1 MTQRKQAVA
10 AYMRERL
17 GELRAD
23 SNESRVRAQLAN
35 LRRGI
40 GRKPGDMPELWGMLF
55 AEMPEEMLSQ
65 NGQPTRE
72 EWAVYTALTLYALH
86 QQGFKISKQNMHEAG
101 KPENRLGRAVARLVK
116 DEKNDRDRIA
126 KRLNVFATADDM
138 LTAEHHLRGLIQLLR
153 AEEIPLDYVHLAE
166 NLYDFQN
173 PDSRPSVR
181 LEWGQ
186 DFYDKSRAA
195 NEAHD
200 EQKGQDESH
209 A

>member
-10 AYMRERL
+10 AYMRNRL
-17 GELRAD
+17 GELSAD
-23 SNESRVRAQLAN
+23 PNESRVRAQLAN

-72 EWAVYTALTLYALH
+72 EWAIYTALTLYALH
-86 QQGFKISKQNMHEAG
+86 QQSSKISEQNMHEAG

-116 DEKNDRDRIA
+116 NEEKDRDRIA
-126 KRLNVFATADDM
+126 KRLNAFATADDM
-138 LTAEHHLRGLIQLLR
+138 LTAAPHLRGLIQLLR

-186 DFYDKSRAA
+186 DFYDKPRTA

>member
-1 MTQRKQAVA
+1 MAQRKQAVA

-72 EWAVYTALTLYALH
+72 EWAIYTALTLYALH
-86 QQGFKISKQNMHEAG
+86 QQGSKISEQNMHAAE

-116 DEKNDRDRIA
+116 DEENDRERIA
-126 KRLNVFATADDM
+126 RRFNAFATADDM
-138 LTAEHHLRGLIQLLR
+138 LTAAHHLRGLIQLLR

-173 PDSRPSVR
+173 PDFRPSVR

-186 DFYDKSRAA
+186 DFYEKPRTA

>member
-23 SNESRVRAQLAN
+23 PNESRVRAQLAN

-55 AEMPEEMLSQ
+55 AEMPEKMLSQ

-72 EWAVYTALTLYALH
+72 EWAIYTALTLYALH
-86 QQGFKISKQNMHEAG
+86 QQGSKISEQNMHEEG

-116 DEKNDRDRIA
+116 DEENDRDRIA
-126 KRLNVFATADDM
+126 RRLNAFATADDM
-138 LTAEHHLRGLIQLLR
+138 LTAAHHLRGLIQLLR

-166 NLYDFQN
+166 NLYDFQ
-173 PDSRPSVR
+173 DLESRPSVR

-195 NEAHD
+195 NEAND

>member
-17 GELRAD
+17 GELSAD
-23 SNESRVRAQLAN
+23 PNESRVRAQLAN

-55 AEMPEEMLSQ
+55 AEMPEKMLSQ

-72 EWAVYTALTLYALH
+72 EWAIYTALTLYALH
-86 QQGFKISKQNMHEAG
+86 QQSSKISEQNMHAAE

-116 DEKNDRDRIA
+116 DEENDRERIA
-126 KRLNVFATADDM
+126 RRFNAFATADDM
-138 LTAEHHLRGLIQLLR
+138 LTAAHHLRGLIQLLR

-186 DFYDKSRAA
+186 DFYEKPRTA

>member
-72 EWAVYTALTLYALH
+72 EWAIYTALTLYALH
-86 QQGFKISKQNMHEAG
+86 QQSSKISEQNMHEAG
-101 KPENRLGRAVARLVK
+101 KPENRLGRTVARLVK
-116 DEKNDRDRIA
+116 NEEKDRDRIA
-126 KRLNVFATADDM
+126 KRLNAFATADDM
-138 LTAEHHLRGLIQLLR
+138 LTAAHHLRGLIQLLR

-173 PDSRPSVR
+173 PDFRPSVR

-186 DFYDKSRAA
+186 DFYEKPRTA

>member
-116 DEKNDRDRIA
+116 DEENDRDRIA
-126 KRLNVFATADDM
+126 RRFNAFATADDM
-138 LTAEHHLRGLIQLLR
+138 LTAAHHLRGLIQLLR

-173 PDSRPSVR
+173 PDFRPNVR

-195 NEAHD
+195 NEAND

>member
-10 AYMRERL
+10 AYMRNRL

-72 EWAVYTALTLYALH
+72 EWAIYTALTLYALH
-86 QQGFKISKQNMHEAG
+86 QQSSKISEQNMHAAG

-116 DEKNDRDRIA
+116 NEDNDRDRIA
-126 KRLNVFATADDM
+126 KRFNAFATADDM
-138 LTAEHHLRGLIQLLR
+138 LTAAHHLRGLIQLLR
-153 AEEIPLDYVHLAE
+153 AEGIPLDYVHLAE

-173 PDSRPSVR
+173 PDFRPSVR

-186 DFYDKSRAA
+186 DFYDKPRTT

>member
-10 AYMRERL
+10 AYIRERL

-23 SNESRVRAQLAN
+23 PNESRVRAQLAN

-86 QQGFKISKQNMHEAG
+86 QQGSKISEQNMHAAG

-116 DEKNDRDRIA
+116 NEEKDRDRIA
-126 KRLNVFATADDM
+126 KRLNAFATADDM
-138 LTAEHHLRGLIQLLR
+138 LTAAHHLRGLIQLLR

-186 DFYDKSRAA
+186 DFYVKPRTA

>member
-55 AEMPEEMLSQ
+55 AEMPEKMLSP

-86 QQGFKISKQNMHEAG
+86 QQGSKISEQNMHEEG

-116 DEKNDRDRIA
+116 DEENDRERIA
-126 KRLNVFATADDM
+126 RRFNAFATADDM
-138 LTAEHHLRGLIQLLR
+138 LTAAHYLRGLIQLLR
-153 AEEIPLDYVHLAE
+153 AEGIPLDYVHLAE
-166 NLYDFQN
+166 NLYDFQ
-173 PDSRPSVR
+173 DLESRPSVR

-195 NEAHD
+195 NEAND

>member
-10 AYMRERL
+10 AYMRNRL

-65 NGQPTRE
+65 NGQPTHE
-72 EWAVYTALTLYALH
+72 EWAIYTALTLYALH
-86 QQGFKISKQNMHEAG
+86 QQGSKISEQNMHEEG
-101 KPENRLGRAVARLVK
+101 KSENRLGRAVARLVK
-116 DEKNDRDRIA
+116 DEENDRDRIA
-126 KRLNVFATADDM
+126 RRLNAFATADDM
-138 LTAEHHLRGLIQLLR
+138 LTAAHHLRGLIQLLR
-153 AEEIPLDYVHLAE
+153 AEGIPLDYVHLAE

-173 PDSRPSVR
+173 PDFRPSVR

-200 EQKGQDESH
+200 EQKGQDENH

>member
-10 AYMRERL
+10 VYMRERL
-17 GELRAD
+17 DKLRAD
-23 SNESRVRAQLAN
+23 PNESRVRAQLAN

-55 AEMPEEMLSQ
+55 AEMSEEMLSQ

-72 EWAVYTALTLYALH
+72 EWAIYTALTLYALH
-86 QQGFKISKQNMHEAG
+86 QQSSKISEKNMHKEG
-101 KPENRLGRAVARLVK
+101 KPENWLGRAVSRLVK
-116 DEKNDRDRIA
+116 DEENDRERIA
-126 KRLNVFATADDM
+126 RRFNAFATADDM
-138 LTAEHHLRGLIQLLR
+138 LTAAHHLRGLIQLLR

-173 PDSRPSVR
+173 PESRPSVR

-186 DFYDKSRAA
+186 DFYDKPRMM

-200 EQKGQDESH
+200 KQKGQDESH

>member
-17 GELRAD
+17 GKLRAD

-72 EWAVYTALTLYALH
+72 EWAIYTALTLYALH
-86 QQGFKISKQNMHEAG
+86 QQSSKISEQNMHEAG

-116 DEKNDRDRIA
+116 DKKNDRERIA
-126 KRLNVFATADDM
+126 KRLNAFATADDM
-138 LTAEHHLRGLIQLLR
+138 LTAAHHLRGLIQLLR

-173 PDSRPSVR
+173 PDFRPSVR

-186 DFYDKSRAA
+186 DFYEKPRTA

>member
-10 AYMRERL
+10 AYMRNRL
-17 GELRAD
+17 GELSAD
-23 SNESRVRAQLAN
+23 PNESRVRAQLAN

-72 EWAVYTALTLYALH
+72 EWAIYTALTLYALH
-86 QQGFKISKQNMHEAG
+86 QQSSKISEQNMHAAE

-116 DEKNDRDRIA
+116 DEENDRERIA
-126 KRLNVFATADDM
+126 RRFNAFATADDM
-138 LTAEHHLRGLIQLLR
+138 LTAAHHLRGLIQLLR

-186 DFYDKSRAA
+186 DFYEKPRTA

>member
-17 GELRAD
+17 DELRAD
-23 SNESRVRAQLAN
+23 PNESRVRAQLAN

-72 EWAVYTALTLYALH
+72 EWAIYTALTLYALH
-86 QQGFKISKQNMHEAG
+86 QQSSKISEQNMHAAG

-116 DEKNDRDRIA
+116 DEENDRERIA
-126 KRLNVFATADDM
+126 RRFNAFATADDM
-138 LTAEHHLRGLIQLLR
+138 PTAAHHLRGLIQLLR

-186 DFYDKSRAA
+186 DFYEKPRTAD
-195 NEAHD
+195 EARD

>member
-86 QQGFKISKQNMHEAG
+86 QQGCKISEQNMHEAG

-116 DEKNDRDRIA
+116 DEENDRDRIA
-126 KRLNVFATADDM
+126 RRFNAFATADDM
-138 LTAEHHLRGLIQLLR
+138 LTAAHHLRGLIQLLR

-173 PDSRPSVR
+173 PDFRPGVR

>member
-72 EWAVYTALTLYALH
+72 EWAIYTALTLYALH
-86 QQGFKISKQNMHEAG
+86 QQSSKISEQNMHAAE

-116 DEKNDRDRIA
+116 DEENDRERIA
-126 KRLNVFATADDM
+126 RRFNAFATADDM
-138 LTAEHHLRGLIQLLR
+138 LTAAHHLRGLIQLLR

-173 PDSRPSVR
+173 PDFRPGVR

>member
-23 SNESRVRAQLAN
+23 PNESHVRAQLAN

-72 EWAVYTALTLYALH
+72 EWAIYTALTLYALH
-86 QQGFKISKQNMHEAG
+86 QQGCKISEQNMHAAE

-116 DEKNDRDRIA
+116 DEENDRERIA
-126 KRLNVFATADDM
+126 RRFNAFATADDI

-186 DFYDKSRAA
+186 DFYEKPRTA

>member
-23 SNESRVRAQLAN
+23 PNDSRVRAQLAN

-116 DEKNDRDRIA
+116 DEENDRDRIA
-126 KRLNVFATADDM
+126 RRFNAFATADDM
-138 LTAEHHLRGLIQLLR
+138 LTAAHHLRGLIQLLR

-173 PDSRPSVR
+173 PDFRPGVR

>member
-17 GELRAD
+17 GELSAD
-23 SNESRVRAQLAN
+23 PNESRVRAQLAN

-72 EWAVYTALTLYALH
+72 EWAIYTALTLYALH
-86 QQGFKISKQNMHEAG
+86 QQSSKISEQNMHAAG

-126 KRLNVFATADDM
+126 KRLNAFATADDM
-138 LTAEHHLRGLIQLLR
+138 LTAAHHLRGLIQLLR

-186 DFYDKSRAA
+186 DFYEKPRTA
-195 NEAHD
+195 NEARD

>member
-23 SNESRVRAQLAN
+23 PNESRVRAQLAN

-86 QQGFKISKQNMHEAG
+86 QQSSKISEQNMHAAE

-126 KRLNVFATADDM
+126 KRLNAFATADDM
-138 LTAEHHLRGLIQLLR
+138 LTAAHHLRGLIQLLR

-173 PDSRPSVR
+173 PDSRPGVR

-186 DFYDKSRAA
+186 DFYEKPRTA